1 MPDFDAFLTKMLQ
14 RPLPSSAISRV
25 RVLAKELAEGA
36 VEEVWPS
43 YLSVNRA
50 NSHPDPETGQYII
63 IYEMDDP
70 NLRAYFKQRWD
81 DNAPKLSLLVDNGYL
96 QTDIT
101 NRYIDGYK
109 LIKPA
114 FDLLEAVEP
123 ASIFISYKRRE
134 SSAFALL
141 VLARLKEH
149 SLNAFVDL
157 TIQPGDNWQTHLKE
171 QIQKRDYFVLL
182 LSKTSLDSQVVHQE
196 IQWALESG
204 SAILPIWHGGFVYK
218 SGDFTVPP
226 EIDHLLNTTHTIR
239 VLEESALAYNNAIIE
254 LLNRFGITP

>member
-1 MPDFDAFLTKMLQ
+1 SGPGAETGTYVYIYDFDAPELVDYIKRRWNDTYPKM
-14 RPLPSSAISRV
+14 
-25 RVLAKELAEGA
+25 
-36 VEEVWPS
+36 
-43 YLSVNRA
+43 
-50 NSHPDPETGQYII
+50 
-63 IYEMDDP
+63 
-70 NLRAYFKQRWD
+70 
-81 DNAPKLSLLVDNGYL
+81 SLLVDNGYSEIDL
-96 QTDIT
+96 N
-101 NRYIDGYK
+101 NRFIAGYK
-109 LIKPA
+109 LTKSA

-157 TIQPGDNWQTHLKE
+157 TIQPGDNWQKHLKE

-182 LSKTSLDSQVVHQE
+182 LSKTSLESEVVHQE
-196 IQWALESG
+196 IQWAMESG
-204 SAILPIWHGGFVYK
+204 SAILPIWHGGFIYK
-218 SGDFTVPP
+218 SGEFTVPP
-226 EIDHLLNTTHTIR
+226 EVDHLLNTTHTVR